1 MFSGSSE
8 GFLRKLKKQS
18 GQSGANLMTVYC
30 PECLLKSEL
39 VSKRE
44 EKIKMLISAHAFE
57 ITVAISLMQRKIFL
71 SCRLCGL
78 CLIGAIGT
86 GSKCWIN

>member
-30 PECLLKSEL
+30 PEYLLKSEL

-44 EKIKMLISAHAFE
+44 EK
-57 ITVAISLMQRKIFL
+57 
-71 SCRLCGL
+71 C
-78 CLIGAIGT
+78 
-86 GSKCWIN
+86 